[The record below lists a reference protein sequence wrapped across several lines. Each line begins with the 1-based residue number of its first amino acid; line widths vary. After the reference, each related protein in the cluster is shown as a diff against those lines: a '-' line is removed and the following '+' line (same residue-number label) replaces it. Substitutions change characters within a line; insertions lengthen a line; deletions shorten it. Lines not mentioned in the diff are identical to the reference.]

1 MQKSINWDAVSF
13 DWNQVRAFL
22 AAVEQ
27 GSLSG
32 AARVL
37 GQTQPTLSRQIS
49 SLEKEL
55 GVLLLE
61 RGTRGLTITD
71 AGQGLLVHVRAMGQ
85 AALQLSLAATGQ
97 SAKVDGHVS
106 ITATNAFATFHLAGV
121 LRRLRLEAPM
131 ITVTVEASNEVR
143 DITRREAD
151 ISIRHAAPTE
161 PDLIGKHVAD
171 MSAQL
176 YASRDFLDRHGR
188 PVSAE
193 ECSDFDFIGFES
205 PTTLIP
211 ILTSLG
217 LTLTENQF
225 RINTAS
231 GTALLEYVR
240 QGLGMSILT
249 EDAEDIFPELERVL
263 PDLPAIPVPIW
274 VVTHRELRTSR
285 RIRVV
290 FDVLSEELQNFT
302 SSRRIADSTHR

>member
-1 MQKSINWDAVSF
+1 MHKSINWDAVSF

-49 SLEKEL
+49 SLETEL

-71 AGQGLLVHVRAMGQ
+71 SGQGLLVHVRAMGQ
-85 AALQLSLAATGQ
+85 AALQLSLAASGQ

-106 ITATNAFATFHLAGV
+106 ITATNAFATFHLSRI
-121 LRRLRLEAPM
+121 LKRLRVEAPL
-131 ITVTVEASNEVR
+131 ITVTIEASNEVR

-151 ISIRHAAPTE
+151 ISIRHAEPTE

-171 MSAQL
+171 MSAHI
-176 YASRDFLDRHGR
+176 YASKEFLDRHGR
-188 PVSAE
+188 PGRPE
-193 ECSDFDFIGFES
+193 DCSELDFIGFQS
-205 PTTLIP
+205 PTTLLP
-211 ILTSLG
+211 ILNSFG
-217 LTLTENQF
+217 LSLTENQF
-225 RINTAS
+225 KINTAS

-249 EDAEDIFPELERVL
+249 EDAEDLFPELERVL
-263 PDLPAIPVPIW
+263 TDLPAIPVPIW
-274 VVTHRELRTSR
+274 IVTHRELRTSR

-290 FDVLSEELQNFT
+290 FDVLSEELR
-302 SSRRIADSTHR
+302 SLIGRRESAN